1 MERLFITTIL
11 ICSCLIGPSL
21 LAQTAESEQPE
32 FPKLDMSPMDI
43 ATATTE
49 DGETVARVLYGRPQM
64 RGREVFGKLVPY
76 GEVWRTGANEASELT
91 LYRDMIVG
99 GETIEAGSY
108 SFYTIPE
115 ENQWTIILNKS
126 INTWGA
132 YDYHVENDR
141 VRIKVPVR
149 RLEHQL
155 ETLSM
160 LFETSEDSVTLK
172 LGWDDRFVQVPFRYA
187 D

>member
-1 MERLFITTIL
+1 MKKIL
-11 ICSCLIGPSL
+11 IAAILVGSSFTGFNLQ
-21 LAQTAESEQPE
+21 AQTAESEQPE

-43 ATATTE
+43 ATAATE
-49 DGETVARVLYGRPQM
+49 DGLTIARVLYGRPQM
-64 RGREVFGKLVPY
+64 RGREVFGTLVPY

-91 LYRDMIVG
+91 LYQDMVLG

-115 ENQWTIILNKS
+115 ENQWTIILNKT

-132 YDYHVENDR
+132 YDYKVETDL
-141 VRIKVPVR
+141 VRIKLPVR
-149 RLEHQL
+149 RLDHPL

-160 LFETSEDSVTLK
+160 LFDTTSDGATLK
-172 LGWDDRFVQVPFRYA
+172 LGWDDRYVQVPFKYA
-187 D
+187 N

>member
-1 MERLFITTIL
+1 MKNIL
-11 ICSCLIGPSL
+11 IAIILVGSSITGFSTQ
-21 LAQTAESEQPE
+21 AQTTELEQPE
-32 FPKLDMSPMDI
+32 FPKLDMSPMDV

-49 DGETVARVLYGRPQM
+49 EGETIARILYGRPQM
-64 RGREVFGKLVPY
+64 RGREVFGTLVPY

-91 LYRDMIVG
+91 LYNDMIVG

-115 ENQWTIILNKS
+115 ENKWTIILNKS

-132 YDYHVENDR
+132 YDYHIENDL
-141 VRIKVPVR
+141 VRITVPVR
-149 RLEHQL
+149 RLDNPL

-160 LFETSEDSVTLK
+160 LFETTSDGATLK
-172 LGWDDRFVQVPFRYA
+172 LGWDDRYVAVPFQYSQ
-187 D
+187 